1 MAATDLHRRR
11 HPEISECVNT
21 RYDVRFPP
29 ADSGITQDQEFC
41 EVKLN
46 GAFKRIR
53 FHDYGRIYEHAGLYE
68 QVFYER
74 LECSSHKRV
83 SMMLSDV
90 LRERGE
96 SPAFLRVLEVGAGN
110 GVVAEELRR
119 AGVETIVG
127 VDILPEA
134 RAAAERD
141 RPGIYDNYHVCD
153 LTQLDQDT
161 QAALAAFRPNCLLT
175 VAALGFGDIPPA
187 AFEAAFNLVTP
198 GGWIAFNAKLNFL
211 SAHDESGFA
220 SLVRRMIGA
229 GVIEIE
235 AYRVYCHR
243 RNTRGDRLYYA
254 ALVARK
260 RGDIPAAGLADNTA
274 QKGVMPLP
282 QK

>member
-1 MAATDLHRRR
+1 MAATDLQRVR
-11 HPEISECVNT
+11 HPESSPGASARHE
-21 RYDVRFPP
+21 VRFPP
-29 ADSGITQDQEFC
+29 SDPTVRQDQEFC
-41 EVKLN
+41 EVKLDDS
-46 GAFKRIR
+46 FKRIR
-53 FHDYGRIYEHAGLYE
+53 FHDYGKIYEIAGLYE
-68 QVFYER
+68 QIFYER

-96 SPAFLRVLEVGAGN
+96 NPSQLRVVEVGAGN
-110 GVVAEELRR
+110 GVVAEEFRR
-119 AGVETIVG
+119 IGVESIVG
-127 VDILPEA
+127 IDILPEA
-134 RAAAERD
+134 RMAAERD
-141 RPGIYDNYHVCD
+141 RPGVYDNYFVCD
-153 LTQLDQDT
+153 LTKLEPET
-161 QAALAAFRPNCLLT
+161 LAALSLQRPNCLVT

-211 SAHDESGFA
+211 SSADESGFA
-220 SLVRRMIGA
+220 ALLRKMIGA

-243 RNTRGDRLYYA
+243 RSVRGDRLYYA

-260 RGDIPAAGLADNTA
+260 RADIPSTGLRDT
-274 QKGVMPLP
+274 QSVHGVTPLP